1 MTAFRSALYDAVVVH
16 QRHRPVTH
24 ELRYK
29 VAYALIDID
38 ELADL
43 SGALKLFSYNRFNLF
58 SLHDRDHG
66 PGDGTPIADH
76 VRRTIANAGMD
87 GEIAHVSLLCL
98 PRMFGHVFNPLSIYY
113 AYDHGGRLRLVLY
126 EVNNTFGERKTY
138 VLPVRAPESGS
149 PATGPIR
156 QNCAKR
162 LYVSPFNDAH
172 GRYDFRINEPAERVR
187 VGIALSNEA
196 GGILDAHLVG
206 ARRPLDNGELAKT
219 TLRYPALSWKV
230 VAGIH
235 WEALKLY
242 LKGLRLVPRPPGPDV
257 PVTYLPTSGE
267 LAGKLDHTA

>member
-1 MTAFRSALYDAVVVH
+1 MTAFRSALYDCVVVH
-16 QRHRPVTH
+16 RRHRPVTH

-29 VAYALIDID
+29 VAYALVDID

-43 SGALKLFSYNRFNLF
+43 SGGLKLFSYNRFNLF

-76 VRRTIANAGMD
+76 VRRTIANAGMAD
-87 GEIAHVSLLCL
+87 EIKQISLLCL
-98 PRMFGHVFNPLSIYY
+98 PRMLGHVFNPLSIYY
-113 AYDHGGRLRLVLY
+113 AHDRDGRVRLVLY

-138 VLPVRAPESGS
+138 VLPVDDPE
-149 PATGPIR
+149 AGPIR

-172 GRYDFRINEPAERVR
+172 GRYDFRINAPADRVR
-187 VGIALSNEA
+187 VGVALSNKA
-196 GGILDAHLVG
+196 GGLLDAHLVG
-206 ARRPLDNGELAKT
+206 ARRPLDDGELAKT
-219 TLRYPALSWKV
+219 VLRYPALSWKV

-257 PVTYLPTSGE
+257 PVSYLPTSGE
-267 LAGKLDHTA
+267 MAGKLAGKMDHTA

>member
-1 MTAFRSALYDAVVVH
+1 MTGFRSALYDCVVVH

-29 VAYALIDID
+29 VAYALVDID

-76 VRRTIANAGMD
+76 VRRTIANAGMA
-87 GEIAHVSLLCL
+87 GEIDRISLLCL
-98 PRMFGHVFNPLSIYY
+98 PRMLGHVFNPLSIYY
-113 AYDHGGRLRLVLY
+113 AYDRDDRLRLVLY

-138 VLPVRAPESGS
+138 VLPVEAPETGS
-149 PATGPIR
+149 IR

-172 GRYDFRINEPAERVR
+172 GRYDFRINAPADRVR
-187 VGIALSNEA
+187 VGVALSNQA
-196 GGILDAHLVG
+196 GSLLDAHLVG
-206 ARRPLDNGELAKT
+206 ARRPLDDGELAKT
-219 TLRYPALSWKV
+219 ALRYPALSWKV

-257 PVTYLPTSGE
+257 PVSYLPTSGE
-267 LAGKLDHTA
+267 LAGKMAGKLDHTA